1 VLNIAG
7 VPAATASDPTAFSAA
22 LDDFLRAVRSA
33 RGRLGAD
40 AELTLSQLHL
50 LEPLVG
56 AHGPLALGE
65 LATAAGVSAPTAT
78 RMLAGLERD
87 ALVERRRAAADRRCV
102 HVTLTEEGRARVA
115 RKRARIARRRRELFG
130 ALSPGER
137 REAAR
142 VLSSLAAAIE
152 ELR

>member
-1 VLNIAG
+1 VSATTAAD
-7 VPAATASDPTAFSAA
+7 PAAFSCA

-40 AELTLSQLHL
+40 AELTLSQFHL
-50 LEPLVG
+50 LEPLLG
-56 AHGPLALGE
+56 GGEPTATGE
-65 LATAAGVSAPTAT
+65 LADAAGVSAPTAT
-78 RMLAGLERD
+78 RMLAGLED
-87 ALVERRRAAADRRCV
+87 AGLVARRRDAADRRCV
-102 HVTLTEEGRARVA
+102 HVHLTEQGRARVQGKA
-115 RKRARIARRRRELFG
+115 ERIARRRRELFA

-142 VLSSLAAAIE
+142 LLSSLAAAIE

>member
-1 VLNIAG
+1 
-7 VPAATASDPTAFSAA
+7 VPTTTAADPVAFSAA

-56 AHGPLALGE
+56 AAAPLAMGA

-78 RMLAGLERD
+78 RMLAGLEQ
-87 ALVERRRAAADRRCV
+87 AGLVERRRDATDRRCV
-102 HVTLTEEGRARVA
+102 HVSLTEAGLDRVE
-115 RKRARIARRRRELFG
+115 RKRERIGRRRRELFE
-130 ALSPGER
+130 ALSPSER

-142 VLSSLAAAIE
+142 LLSSLAAAME

>member
-1 VLNIAG
+1 V
-7 VPAATASDPTAFSAA
+7 AATTGTDAAAFSAA

-50 LEPLVG
+50 LEPL
-56 AHGPLALGE
+56 ADSPGPLALGQ
-65 LATAAGVSAPTAT
+65 LAAAAGVTAPTAT
-78 RMLAGLERD
+78 RMLAGLEE
-87 ALVERRRAAADRRCV
+87 AGLVARRREAADRRCV
-102 HVTLTEEGRARVA
+102 HVRLTAAGRARVE
-115 RKRARIARRRRELFG
+115 RKRERIARRRRELFE

-142 VLSSLAAAIE
+142 LLSSLAAAVE